1 MGDKFNSIGNKLTLG
16 VTAPITAATTMAGK
30 FAIDFDQG
38 MQKVNTMLYK
48 TGEEFDEL
56 KQKALD
62 FSSKFGIANS
72 DVTESIYQALSAG
85 VKEDDIFKVL
95 EVGAKASKGGF
106 TDMTTAIDGI
116 TNILNSYGL
125 AADSSNEIANQML
138 VAQNL
143 GKTTF
148 GELATTVSKVSPI
161 FNQLDLGTNELF
173 SSLAVLTANGIAT
186 SESVSALKA
195 ALSNIIKPTTEAA
208 SAAKALGISFDAKTL
223 SDKGLIG
230 FAEYIGDAIKN
241 VSPQYAKLVE
251 EHEATLN
258 EMASLE
264 NSKTKEGKARYKELK
279 SLVSKQKADLEMLAT
294 SADSPIAGFAN
305 LFGSVEGLNAMLILG
320 SEQGVDLFNRTMQEM
335 ESNTEALNNAFEQM
349 DSSKASEIQKTW
361 VKLQNT
367 LTKLGENLL
376 PILSQGLEMVNN
388 MLDRFNSLSPSTQQ
402 LIVGLVGATALAGP
416 SFKVVG
422 SGLKELSKIK
432 SVIGSIEIK
441 KSTKDIERNLLKL
454 GKSSKDVTK
463 DLGSLVPLLTKTGM
477 LTSFGLAL
485 GVGAVSAA
493 IVKINKETNKMVK
506 SFDYLGESLGDNGK
520 EFEEIEGKIDTV
532 KNKLG
537 ALTSAEVKITP
548 EAQATFLGE
557 VQLIVDEVKNNLD
570 KKLSEDIELA
580 KKRGY
585 TEDEIERVKD
595 KSQSRKDEVDKN
607 NQMII
612 EISNNAQK
620 ENRSFTK
627 DEQAEINNLMRS
639 ISKINM
645 QSSGITLDEIDSYI
659 ALKNDSNNTKA
670 EDLVPVIKEL
680 NAVVQSQKDALKTR
694 NVEEEK
700 MLRFDLD
707 NEKITKQEYENRI
720 SLLES
725 QYTQDLAE
733 IERLRGEELVK
744 MYETYGKVMDYININ
759 TGELEN
765 GITRFFSTLGF
776 DAEMDKRDIVKQ
788 YGTGDQQKNILGFD
802 YTEYNTKL
810 QEHKTSIDSNTQS
823 IDLHKQSSEMDSL
836 SLEDN
841 TLKIQQSTLS
851 TQGLTGAVYNFD
863 LFASQAASNINNAV
877 NGVNAKINDLNS
889 RSVNLLE
896 GNNGL
901 SDMKMYS
908 KGGIANKPSIFGED
922 GPEIAIPLKQGN
934 KRSEDLVRQA
944 ASILG
949 MDMTGGG
956 MSGALGGSN
965 NTSSNNINLSFNVTV
980 NGGSESNI
988 QRTMESVAINM
999 KDKLRELLT
1008 EIELEKERSSLGY

>member
-1 MGDKFNSIGNKLTLG
+1 
-16 VTAPITAATTMAGK
+16 MAGK

-38 MQKVNTMLYK
+38 MKKVNTMLYK
-48 TGEEFDEL
+48 TGEEFDEF
-56 KQKALD
+56 KNKALD
-62 FSSKFGIANS
+62 FSSKFGIANA

-106 TDMTTAIDGI
+106 TDMATAIDGI

-125 AADSSNEIANQML
+125 AADSSEKIANQML

-148 GELATTVSKVSPI
+148 GDLATTVSKVSPI

-195 ALSNIIKPTTEAA
+195 ALSNIIKPTTEAK
-208 SAAKALGISFDAKTL
+208 AAADALSISFDAKTL

-230 FAEYIGDAIKN
+230 FASYIQDAIK
-241 VSPQYAKLVE
+241 SAAPEYAKLAE
-251 EHEATLN
+251 EHEATIN
-258 EMASLE
+258 EMSSFE

-294 SADSPIAGFAN
+294 AADSPIAGFAN

-320 SEQGVDLFNRTMQEM
+320 SEQGANLFNCTMKEM
-335 ESNTEALNNAFEQM
+335 ESNTEALNNAFNQM

-376 PILSQGLEMVNN
+376 PILSQGLDIVNS
-388 MLDRFNSLSPSTQQ
+388 MLDKFNNLNPVTQQ
-402 LIVGLVGATALAGP
+402 LLMGLVGASALVGP
-416 SFKVVG
+416 SFKIFG
-422 SGLKELSKIK
+422 GGLKELSKIK
-432 SVIGSIEIK
+432 SVLGSIKIN
-441 KSTKDIERNLLKL
+441 KSTKDIERNLLNL
-454 GKSSKDVTK
+454 GKSSKDLTK
-463 DLGSLVPLLTKTGM
+463 DLGSLTPLLTKTGIF
-477 LTSFGLAL
+477 TSAGLAI
-485 GVGAVSAA
+485 GVGAISAA
-493 IVKINKETNKMVK
+493 ICMVNKETNNMVK
-506 SFDYLGESLGDNGK
+506 SFDYLGESMGENGEEFK
-520 EFEEIEGKIDTV
+520 ELEGKIDSV
-532 KNKLG
+532 RNKLG
-537 ALTSAEVKITP
+537 ALTAAEVKITP

-570 KKLSEDIELA
+570 KKLEEDIELA

-585 TEDEIERVKD
+585 TEEDIEKVKY
-595 KSQSRKDEVDKN
+595 KTLSRKDEVEKN

-612 EISNNAQK
+612 EISNAAQK
-620 ENRSFTK
+620 DNRSLTK
-627 DEQAEINNLMRS
+627 EEQSEINNLMRN

-645 QSSGITLDEIDSYI
+645 QSSGITLNEIDSYI
-659 ALKNDSNNTKA
+659 ALKNDPNNTKA

-680 NAVVQSQKDALKTR
+680 NQVVESQKELLKSK

-720 SLLES
+720 SILES

-765 GITRFFSTLGF
+765 SITRFFTTLGM
-776 DAEMDKRDIVKQ
+776 DAEMDKRAIVKQ
-788 YGTGDQQKNILGFD
+788 YGTSDQQQNILGDD
-802 YTEYNTKL
+802 YTKYNTKL
-810 QEHKTSIDSNTQS
+810 QEHKTSIDNNTQS
-823 IDLHKQSSEMDSL
+823 IDLHKQNIDLNKQSSEMDSL
-836 SLEDN
+836 AIEDN
-841 TLKIQQSTLS
+841 MLKTQQSTLA
-851 TQGLTGAVYNFD
+851 TQGLTGSVYSFD
-863 LFASQAASNINNAV
+863 YFASQAATNINNAI
-877 NGVNAKINDLNS
+877 NGVNAKINELNN
-889 RSVNLLE
+889 RSVNLPY
-896 GNNGL
+896 GNNNKGI
-901 SDMKMYS
+901 SGVKMYS
-908 KGGIANKPSIFGED
+908 KGGIANEPSIFGEN

-956 MSGALGGSN
+956 VPSVTGGSN
-965 NTSSNNINLSFNVTV
+965 STSSNNINLSFNVTI
-980 NGGSESNI
+980 NGGSDTNV
-988 QRTMESVAINM
+988 QKVMESAAINI

-1008 EIELEKERSSLGY
+1008 EIELEKERASLGY

>member
-1 MGDKFNSIGNKLTLG
+1 
-16 VTAPITAATTMAGK
+16 
-30 FAIDFDQG
+30 
-38 MQKVNTMLYK
+38 ML
-48 TGEEFDEL
+48 E
-56 KQKALD
+56 
-62 FSSKFGIANS
+62 
-72 DVTESIYQALSAG
+72 
-85 VKEDDIFKVL
+85 
-95 EVGAKASKGGF
+95 
-106 TDMTTAIDGI
+106 
-116 TNILNSYGL
+116 
-125 AADSSNEIANQML
+125 
-138 VAQNL
+138 
-143 GKTTF
+143 
-148 GELATTVSKVSPI
+148 
-161 FNQLDLGTNELF
+161 
-173 SSLAVLTANGIAT
+173 
-186 SESVSALKA
+186 
-195 ALSNIIKPTTEAA
+195 
-208 SAAKALGISFDAKTL
+208 
-223 SDKGLIG
+223 
-230 FAEYIGDAIKN
+230 
-241 VSPQYAKLVE
+241 
-251 EHEATLN
+251 
-258 EMASLE
+258 LE
-264 NSKTKEGKARYKELK
+264 NDKSKEGKKQYKELK
-279 SLVSKQKADLEMLAT
+279 NLVARQKAELEILAT
-294 SADSPIAGFAN
+294 ATDSPIAGFAN

-320 SEQGVDLFNRTMQEM
+320 SEQGANLFKSTMQAM
-335 ESNTEALNNAFEQM
+335 KTDTEALNNAFKEI
-349 DSSKASEIQKTW
+349 DESKASQMQKTW

-388 MLDRFNSLSPSTQQ
+388 MLDKFNSLSPSTQQ
-402 LIVGLVGATALAGP
+402 LIMGLVGTAALAGP

-422 SGLKELSKIK
+422 SGFKELSKVK
-432 SVIGSIEIK
+432 GVIGSIEIK

-454 GKSSKDVTK
+454 GKSSRDVTK
-463 DLGSLVPLLTKTGM
+463 DLGSLVSLFTKTGVF
-477 LTSFGLAL
+477 TSFGLAL

-493 IVKINKETNKMVK
+493 IVNVNKETNKMVK
-506 SFDYLGESLGDNGK
+506 SFDYLGESLGDSGK
-520 EFEEIEGKIDTV
+520 EFEDIEGKIDDV
-532 KNKLG
+532 KNKLR

-548 EAQATFLGE
+548 EAQATILGE

-570 KKLSEDIELA
+570 KKLSEDIEIA

-585 TEDEIERVKD
+585 TEEEIEKVKD
-595 KSQSRKDEVDKN
+595 KNQSRKDEVDKN

-612 EISNNAQK
+612 ELSNKAQK
-620 ENRSFTK
+620 ENRSFTS
-627 DEQAEINNLMRS
+627 DEQNEINALMRN

-659 ALKNDSNNTKA
+659 ALKSDVKNTKA

-680 NAVVQSQKDALKTR
+680 NSVVQTQKDVLKTK

-700 MLRFDLD
+700 MLRFDFD

-776 DAEMDKRDIVKQ
+776 DAERDKRAIVKQ
-788 YGTGDQQKNILGFD
+788 YGTAEQQQNILGFD
-802 YTEYNTKL
+802 YSEYNIKL
-810 QEHKTSIDSNTQS
+810 QEHKSSIDSNTQS

-836 SLEDN
+836 ASEDN
-841 TLKIQQSTLS
+841 ILKTQQSTLS
-851 TQGLTGAVYNFD
+851 IQGLTGAVYNFD

-877 NGVNAKINDLNS
+877 NGVNAKISDLNI
-889 RSVNLLE
+889 RSVNLGE
-896 GNNGL
+896 SNNNVLLG
-901 SDMKMYS
+901 MKMYS

-956 MSGALGGSN
+956 VSSALGSN
-965 NTSSNNINLSFNVTV
+965 NTSSNNINLSFNVTI
-980 NGGSESNI
+980 NGGSDSNI

-1008 EIELEKERSSLGY
+1008 EIELEKERCSLGY